1 MPVCEKSSFYII
13 FGRRIIK
20 QAKKEQILLVVVHF
34 YPKSAAIYLLQNI
47 YLMVDKIQ
55 RTEFQI

>member
-1 MPVCEKSSFYII
+1 
-13 FGRRIIK
+13 
-20 QAKKEQILLVVVHF
+20 LVVVHF